1 MRKHGFKDVT
11 LWASFW
17 VLLAPGLFLSRS
29 LESPNFQ
36 VEAIASEDLSLW
48 SNHSGM
54 SETEIKNVFQ
64 RYLIGLSDPDARS
77 LARTLSKLCQ
87 EFKFDPAFILSVIR
101 AESQFRTHAIS
112 HAGAIG
118 LMQLMPRTA
127 RYVADRWDVDSYE
140 SDATLF
146 EPETN
151 MRLGVTY
158 LAYLR
163 DRYQGR
169 LPMVLAAYNFGPG
182 VIDRMVAQKRT
193 YSQKTKNYV
202 QKIVRGAI
210 ELRSQGSFGPERRA
224 KEA

>member
-1 MRKHGFKDVT
+1 MQKRLFKRITV
-11 LWASFW
+11 WVSFW
-17 VLLAPGLFLSRS
+17 ALLAPGLFLSRS

-48 SNHSGM
+48 ANHSGM

-64 RYLIGLSDPDARS
+64 RYLSGLSDEDAKQ

-87 EFKFDPAFILSVIR
+87 EFKFDPAFILSLIR

-112 HAGAIG
+112 SAGAIG
-118 LMQLMPRTA
+118 LLQLMPRTA
-127 RYVADRWDVDSYE
+127 RYVADRWEVDSYGG
-140 SDATLF
+140 DASLF

-151 MRLGVTY
+151 LRLGVTY

-182 VIDRMVAQKRT
+182 VVDRMVQQKRT
-193 YSQKTKNYV
+193 YSQKTKTYV

-210 ELRSQGSFGPERRA
+210 ELRSQGSFKPER
-224 KEA
+224 KSSEA